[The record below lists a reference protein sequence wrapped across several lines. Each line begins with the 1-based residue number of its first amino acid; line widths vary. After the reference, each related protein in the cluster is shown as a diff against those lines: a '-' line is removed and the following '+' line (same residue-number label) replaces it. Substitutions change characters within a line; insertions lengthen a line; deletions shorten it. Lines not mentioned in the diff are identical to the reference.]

1 MIRRAATKD
10 LLLAFG
16 AVMGIVSVWQYLET
30 AKAQKKASDEHKDLI
45 KRLTSIEQKLSG
57 KA

>member
-1 MIRRAATKD
+1 MRRAATQD

-30 AKAQKKASDEHKDLI
+30 SKAQKKASGEHQDLI
-45 KRLTSIEQKLSG
+45 RRLASIEQKLSG
-57 KA
+57 SK